1 MRAAGI
7 IVVAALLLAGCGAGD
22 EPARTPAPKASATA
36 APAHTGLMGALA
48 SVKAG
53 EAAHKAFSWTDV
65 AGVRKVAGYP
75 DHTADLRFDDNRKT
89 RWMQALGA
97 GAEALGGDAFTLG
110 KVGERLGFDYLS
122 ADAATSIGDPPRRA
136 VRLDGVDSAA
146 VADAAR
152 RLGAKEVPSNGHTIL
167 ARRPEGKMDL
177 DDPLSRLGVLSG
189 ANRIATD
196 HGAAVLGGFDEPVDE
211 ALGHGTSLAA
221 EPDYQ
226 AAAACLGDGA
236 LFAVIYPGSVAG
248 FGGALVAVGAR
259 AEGENAVEVACE
271 IGVPAGAADTK
282 VAALRRSLGPDART
296 SAGVP
301 MRQVGTLAE
310 AAGGETAGRTWVRAA
325 VRLNRPVGFFT
336 DELVR
341 HGLPQY
347 FGE

>member
-1 MRAAGI
+1 
-7 IVVAALLLAGCGAGD
+7 
-22 EPARTPAPKASATA
+22 
-36 APAHTGLMGALA
+36 
-48 SVKAG
+48 
-53 EAAHKAFSWTDV
+53 
-65 AGVRKVAGYP
+65 
-75 DHTADLRFDDNRKT
+75 
-89 RWMQALGA
+89 
-97 GAEALGGDAFTLG
+97 
-110 KVGERLGFDYLS
+110 
-122 ADAATSIGDPPRRA
+122 
-136 VRLDGVDSAA
+136 
-146 VADAAR
+146 
-152 RLGAKEVPSNGHTIL
+152 
-167 ARRPEGKMDL
+167 MDL
-177 DDPLSRLGVLSG
+177 NDPLTDLGVLSG

-211 ALGHGTSLAA
+211 ALGHGPRSLAD

-248 FGGALVAVGAR
+248 FAGALVAVGAR

-271 IGVPAGAADTK
+271 VGVPAGQADPK
-282 VAALRRSLGPDART
+282 VAALRKRLGPGART